1 MRFANRMFCLARAVL
16 DAPSGA
22 RWFHTVPPMGEY
34 PGGNIFRGGQE
45 IKNAVLVIDRE
56 AYDRILAAFAA
67 DTARLGHGLLVD
79 REHFSLDTD
88 KPSDAMAWATD
99 IREDADGLWTRWDF
113 TPPGLK
119 MWEDRVLISRSPV
132 MQLEPIG
139 GNRFRPVRLES
150 VAMTNTPHFDLSTI
164 AAARAAD
171 NQPDG
176 CPPDGNHTQGDN
188 TMNRLLALLGLPET
202 ATEDEA
208 VAALQALIDAKSA
221 ADQAQ
226 ADAEAARDEAQAAC
240 RKARCD
246 AFIAAHR
253 DAIADEAKFRA
264 AYEANPDATEAAF
277 GAFKAAKP
285 AAPATRI
292 SARLAA
298 TPGDGAAAAPVTL
311 AAYRAMPPGRDKDA
325 YLARHK
331 DTLLRLEREEAQDK

>member
-1 MRFANRMFCLARAVL
+1 
-16 DAPSGA
+16 
-22 RWFHTVPPMGEY
+22 
-34 PGGNIFRGGQE
+34 
-45 IKNAVLVIDRE
+45 
-56 AYDRILAAFAA
+56 
-67 DTARLGHGLLVD
+67 
-79 REHFSLDTD
+79 
-88 KPSDAMAWATD
+88 
-99 IREDADGLWTRWDF
+99 
-113 TPPGLK
+113 
-119 MWEDRVLISRSPV
+119 
-132 MQLEPIG
+132 
-139 GNRFRPVRLES
+139 
-150 VAMTNTPHFDLSTI
+150 
-164 AAARAAD
+164 
-171 NQPDG
+171 
-176 CPPDGNHTQGDN
+176 
-188 TMNRLLALLGLPET
+188 MNRLLALLGLPET

-331 DTLLRLEREEAQDK
+331 DTLLRLEREEAQGN